1 MFRLN
6 RFTPA
11 RLRFI
16 VDASEEGAG
25 APAVEPVVVPPEP
38 DPAGAEALGDP
49 GKKALDTMK
58 AERNT
63 ARAAEREARDQIAAL
78 TAKAEGRE
86 TEYAAE
92 LAGRKVET
100 DALAKANTRILSAEV
115 RALAAGKLAD
125 PKDALK
131 FLDLTAFEVGAD
143 GEVDTAALTA
153 AIETLV
159 KSKPYLAAQG
169 GKNETVFESPGSHR
183 AGNAS
188 QLGKTDADH
197 MTPEQIVAA
206 KKAGRFNTLLGI
218 K

>member
-1 MFRLN
+1 M
-6 RFTPA
+6 P
-11 RLRFI
+11 
-16 VDASEEGAG
+16 E
-25 APAVEPVVVPPEP
+25 APEVVAEPVTAEPVVEP
-38 DPAGAEALGDP
+38 DPAGTEALGDP

-131 FLDLTAFEVGAD
+131 FLDLSAFEVGDD
-143 GEVDTAALTA
+143 GEVDTAAITA
-153 AIETLV
+153 AIEDLV
-159 KSKPYLAAQG
+159 ASKSYLAAQG
-169 GKNETVFESPGSHR
+169 GKNGTVFESPGAHR
-183 AGNAS
+183 NGAAAGQVTEAELARMSPAQINA
-188 QLGKTDADH
+188 AR
-197 MTPEQIVAA
+197 A
-206 KKAGRFNTLLGI
+206 AGRLDDVLGI
-218 K
+218 KH